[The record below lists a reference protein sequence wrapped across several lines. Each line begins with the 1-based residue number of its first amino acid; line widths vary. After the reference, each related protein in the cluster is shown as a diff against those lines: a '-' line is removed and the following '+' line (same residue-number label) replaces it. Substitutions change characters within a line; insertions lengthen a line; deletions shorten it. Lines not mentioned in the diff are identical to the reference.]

1 MVSKEVC
8 RFSLNGCFNIHC
20 AEKFWGTEQRPLT
33 TGNRP
38 VDVSQLAFH
47 EQKQLHRT
55 PALEEGNLILGWRK
69 EKTSYCIFCLSPDKN
84 KVTVSITKL
93 QASPSWPMWVT
104 ATRHQL
110 ELQPAC
116 LGGTSYDSRSQS
128 HSASQQQAMHSH
140 LPLPSTLLSVT
151 NQSPSK
157 SHTPPSCWVAP
168 QRPHVSSSSLQWA
181 MHPSCSITG
190 GLWVVG
196 VLGVGQCFPSI
207 YRPSVVL
214 VPFLVFQDVFSY
226 NLF

>member
-1 MVSKEVC
+1 MVIKEVC
-8 RFSLNGCFNIHC
+8 WFSLNGCFNIHC

-47 EQKQLHRT
+47 EQKQLQGT
-55 PALEEGNLILGWRK
+55 PATEEGNLILGWSK

-93 QASPSWPMWVT
+93 QASPSWPMWVM
-104 ATRHQL
+104 ATCHQI

-128 HSASQQQAMHSH
+128 HSASQHQAMHSH

-151 NQSPSK
+151 NQSPSI
-157 SHTPPSCWVAP
+157 SHTPPSYWVAP
-168 QRPHVSSSSLQWA
+168 QRPHVSSSSLKWA
-181 MHPSCSITG
+181 MHPPCSITG
-190 GLWVVG
+190 GLWVVVCWG
-196 VLGVGQCFPSI
+196 WDSA
-207 YRPSVVL
+207 
-214 VPFLVFQDVFSY
+214 FLQYTDPP
-226 NLF
+226 